1 MLKKIES
8 QVKILM
14 ISGIVVIT
22 PMSAWGSTQPD
33 TSESPNEVSGGS
45 TIGDILYESPNIV
58 DNVQSIWPK
67 ISSGNL
73 EGAIEG
79 ILGAIGLLNPA
90 HESVR
95 ISSGEDEDNPYAN
108 PETPEE
114 VYDLEQHTDIVRTQ
128 IPQRLSQVVFSPS
141 GQEAMAERNERVQEI
156 QRVSNEAQQAAS
168 VVTIESKQIAQ
179 TSTNHG
185 DNIQALGESAQSADA
200 SQDVLKALAA
210 QNQDFAQIIAGNA
223 NQLANLGEIA
233 TYQSVQLSGINGQ
246 LTALN
251 ETGQVTQVLLAS
263 QNYLLSQVDDA
274 LGQQKDY
281 QQYKDTLK
289 NSLNRNMS
297 QTVFIPG
304 LFGGDEIE

>member
-1 MLKKIES
+1 MKIKS
-8 QVKILM
+8 QVKIL
-14 ISGIVVIT
+14 ILSGIMVIS
-22 PMSAWGSTQPD
+22 PLAGYASTQPNRGVEPD
-33 TSESPNEVSGGS
+33 ESS
-45 TIGDILYESPNIV
+45 TIGNVLWSTPNIL
-58 DNVQSIWPK
+58 NEVQTIFQQ
-67 ISSGNL
+67 ISSGNI

-79 ILGAIGLLNPA
+79 VLGALGLLNPA

-114 VYDLEQHTDIVRTQ
+114 VYDLEQHTDVVRSE
-128 IPQRLSQVVFSPS
+128 IPQKLSQVVFSPS
-141 GQEAMAERNERVQEI
+141 GQEAMANQSAQVQAI
-156 QRVSNEAQQAAS
+156 QEVSNQAIQAVSVAS
-168 VVTIESKQIAQ
+168 QESDQIAQ
-179 TSTNHG
+179 TSTTHA
-185 DNIQALGESAQSADA
+185 DNIQALAQEAQSADA

-210 QNQDFAQIIAGNA
+210 QNEDFAQIIAGNST
-223 NQLANLGEIA
+223 QLANLGEIA

-251 ETGQVTQVLLAS
+251 ETGQVLQVLLAS
-263 QNYLLSQVDDA
+263 QNYLMSQVDDA

-304 LFGGDEIE
+304 LFNGGAGNE

>member
-1 MLKKIES
+1 MKIKKITT
-8 QVKILM
+8 ILM
-14 ISGIVVIT
+14 VSIVIT
-22 PMSAWGSTQPD
+22 CPISVYGSTQTD
-33 TSESPNEVSGGS
+33 GEGEGA
-45 TIGDILYESPNIV
+45 TIGDVLYESPDLVNE
-58 DNVQSIWPK
+58 VQSIWQK
-67 ISSGNL
+67 ISSGNI

-90 HESVR
+90 HESAR
-95 ISSGEDEDNPYAN
+95 ISSGEDGDNPYAN

-114 VYDLEQHTDIVRTQ
+114 VYDLEQHTDVVRSQ
-128 IPQRLSQVVFSPS
+128 IPQKLSQVVFSTS
-141 GQEAMAERNERVQEI
+141 GQEAMAERTAQVQEI
-156 QRVSNEAQQAAS
+156 QQVSNEAQQAAS
-168 VVTIESKQIAQ
+168 VVVSESDQVAQ
-179 TSTNHG
+179 TSTTHA

-274 LGQQKDY
+274 LDRQQEY
-281 QQYKDTLK
+281 QQEKDSLK
-289 NSLNRNMS
+289 DGLNRDLS
-297 QTVFIPG
+297 QMVYIPG
-304 LFGGDEIE
+304 LFNGDAGNE